1 MAADGVSGDGHRADA
16 RRTDAGRT
24 EAGRTDEGRT
34 EDLRERDELARA
46 RTGDRSAFDA
56 LAARHAGR
64 LERFLLT
71 MTGDA
76 TTAADLRQDT
86 LQRAWT
92 KLAQLASDAR
102 FRSWI
107 LAIAAN
113 AARNHLR
120 AEVQRRH
127 DGDAALADVAEPRRS
142 ALSSIVRREDAT
154 RLALAI
160 DRLPIALREAFVL
173 FVVEDLPYAEIATI
187 TGVAEG
193 TLHVRV
199 HRAKALLRQQLGP
212 VVDTFWARR

>member
-1 MAADGVSGDGHRADA
+1 MAADDPDAASERVALDRARAGDHRAF
-16 RRTDAGRT
+16 
-24 EAGRTDEGRT
+24 E
-34 EDLRERDELARA
+34 
-46 RTGDRSAFDA
+46 A
-56 LAARHAGR
+56 LAARHTDQ
-64 LERFLLT
+64 LDRFLLT

-76 TTAADLRQDT
+76 AIAADLRQDT

-92 KLAQLASDAR
+92 KLTQLGDDAR
-102 FRSWI
+102 FRSWL

-127 DGDAALADVAEPRRS
+127 SGDEALAEVAEHRRS

-193 TLHVRV
+193 TLQVRV
-199 HRAKALLRQQLGP
+199 HRAKALLRQQLGS